1 MKRTEFAYLKKYKTK
16 TYCIVFQWGSYY
28 VVELMRNDDGSK
40 SVAINTARRK
50 YKTVSGAERYLL
62 SLMSACD
69 GATKPEILYG
79 TEEYIRKGE
88 YWR

>member
-1 MKRTEFAYLKKYKTK
+1 MKRTEFAYIKKYKTK
-16 TYCIVFQWGSYY
+16 TYCIMYQWGSYY
-28 VVELMRNDDGSK
+28 VVEMNRKEDG
-40 SVAINTARRK
+40 TACIAVNSAKRK

-62 SLMSACD
+62 SLASACD

-79 TEEYIRKGE
+79 SERFIQEGS

>member
-1 MKRTEFAYLKKYKTK
+1 MKRTEFAYLKRYKTK
-16 TYCIVFQWGSYY
+16 TYCVVFQWGSYY
-28 VVELMRNDDGSK
+28 VVELMKNEDGSK